1 MIDIIKEEI
10 IKMSNEFIV
19 NLLYITLTILTF
31 FANAAKVILCAYN
44 IPLGIAYVRNMITT
58 AISQKRNSTKILL
71 SILCGIVIYALLNV
85 NFLLWY
91 LLFIEYFKN
100 IPDTLA
106 ISIGLA
112 VTVIISYVLVEIFN
126 RKKFKIR
133 YEQAKNK
140 NIKNKIRINPDL
152 SFHDIRKS
160 LKIYL
165 EGSHFSSV
173 NIWHNNYNKTN
184 NIDIHVNNEN
194 DDEVTFLLNSDLITH
209 FTSFVISECENKEKI
224 SFEQI
229 FSSLNMLCDADR
241 NKECYTEN
249 FIKHTL
255 NVFLDLNR
263 ESLINDYLSSINIVE
278 DKIDIN
284 LTIK

>member
-1 MIDIIKEEI
+1 
-10 IKMSNEFIV
+10 MSNEFIV

-58 AISQKRNSTKILL
+58 SVISQKRNSTKILL

-106 ISIGLA
+106 ISIGLF
-112 VTVIISYVLVEIFN
+112 VTVIIFYILAEIFN
-126 RKKFKIR
+126 RKKFKIG

-152 SFHDIRKS
+152 SFQDIKKS
-160 LKIYL
+160 LKTYL
-165 EGSHFSSV
+165 EGSHFSSI
-173 NIWHNNYNKTN
+173 NIWYNNYDKTN
-184 NIDIHVNNEN
+184 NIDIHINNEN
-194 DDEVTFLLNSDLITH
+194 DDEVTFLLNSDLIMH
-209 FTSFVISECENKEKI
+209 FASFVISECENKEKI

-241 NKECYTEN
+241 DKERFTEN

-255 NVFLDLNR
+255 NAFLDLNR
-263 ESLINDYLSSINIVE
+263 ESLINDYLSSIEICE
-278 DKIDIN
+278 DKTTLN
-284 LTIK
+284 